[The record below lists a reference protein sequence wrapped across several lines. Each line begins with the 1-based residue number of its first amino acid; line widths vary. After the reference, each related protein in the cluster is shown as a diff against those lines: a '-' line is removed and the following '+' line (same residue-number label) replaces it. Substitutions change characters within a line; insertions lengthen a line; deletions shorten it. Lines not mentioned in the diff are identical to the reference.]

1 MSPIGIA
8 PEVIGIAADDLT
20 GANDSVVQF
29 ARAGWSSRLALGELP
44 PEPAEPSSALA
55 VVTDARALGA
65 DAARRATAD
74 VVRHLIGAGADH
86 LYLKIDS
93 TMRGSA
99 AAQIDG
105 ALAEWKQR
113 HPGAFAVV
121 CPAYPA
127 MGRTVENGLL
137 RVNGEPVEN
146 TPIGRDPV
154 TPVRTG
160 AMQQLIPGSTNVRLH
175 GNSTADHIEQLT
187 GAAEAGSGVVTVD
200 AVTDSG
206 LELLA
211 AAISELGPR
220 AFPVGSAG
228 LAMAMASVWAGSA
241 GLPAAPST
249 LDGTANGASAGA
261 RNGVGVESP
270 DGEGTDGESHP
281 GGSVPTYA
289 PGQDGGAL
297 RNGRI
302 LVVVSSL
309 NDTSRAQVDRLTAEL
324 PPEELLILRPGLAE
338 VADRPALSAWIER
351 RLAPLGEL
359 PGVVMVLSPIDHA
372 SNASVRGAEIAEGLA
387 VLAGNVLSSGD
398 VAALALIG
406 GDGARAVLSAV
417 EARSILI
424 SGVIEEGVPVGVVE
438 GGRAAGR
445 TVVTKAGG
453 FGQPDSLVRIVR
465 KLIESTPLSKE
476 ALP

>member
-8 PEVIGIAADDLT
+8 PAVIGIAADDLT

-55 VVTDARALGA
+55 VVTDARALGD

-74 VVRHLIGAGADH
+74 AVGHLVGAGADH

-160 AMQQLIPGSTNVRLH
+160 AMQQLIPGSTGIRLQ
-175 GNSTADHIEQLT
+175 GNSTADHIEQLM
-187 GAAEAGSGVVTVD
+187 GAAEAGSGMVTVD

-228 LAMAMASVWAGSA
+228 LAGAMAAVWAGRA
-241 GLPAAPST
+241 GLPAAASTPDGASESASPST
-249 LDGTANGASAGA
+249 
-261 RNGVGVESP
+261 REGVGVENG
-270 DGEGTDGESHP
+270 DVERTGESVA
-281 GGSVPTYA
+281 GTVPDPA
-289 PGQDGGAL
+289 AGRDGGAS

-302 LVVVSSL
+302 LIVVSSL
-309 NDTSRAQVDRLTAEL
+309 NDTSRAQVNRLIAEL
-324 PPEELLILRPGLAE
+324 PPEELLVLRPGLA
-338 VADRPALSAWIER
+338 VVTDRPALSAWIGR
-351 RLAPLGEL
+351 QLAPSGEL
-359 PGVVMVLSPIDHA
+359 PGVVMVLSPIDRA
-372 SNASVRGAEIAEGLA
+372 SDTGVRGVEIAAGLA
-387 VLAGNVLSSGD
+387 VLAGNVLSCGD

-406 GDGARAVLSAV
+406 GDGARAVLSAC

-424 SGVIEEGVPVGVVE
+424 SGAIEEGVPVGVVE
-438 GGRAAGR
+438 GGQAAGK

-453 FGQPDSLVRIVR
+453 FGQPDSLVSIVR
-465 KLIESTPLSKE
+465 KLLESTPLSKE